1 MRQVKRVNYE
11 KAVSPVIA
19 TILMVAITVVLS
31 GVLYVWAANLAES
44 NTDGTFEM
52 YTFSATSA
60 PGELTSDS
68 NDNLIIV
75 TMDQGQEINWAKL
88 SVKLSIAGAA
98 SVSCA
103 GPGETTGPCI
113 VLESE
118 PNGGVWYSKN
128 VPTGYGVSHITYLN
142 KTFENILKKKFE
154 PPVDAYEA
162 YLTSLFVHSLYKS
175 SETSKWI
182 KVNSNSLS
190 KKLGN
195 KN

>member
-1 MRQVKRVNYE
+1 MQKIKRVNYE

-60 PGELTSDS
+60 PGELTSGS
-68 NDNLIIV
+68 NDNLVIV
-75 TMDQGQEINWAKL
+75 TMDQGQDINWAKL
-88 SVKLSIAGAA
+88 SVKVSVAGAA

-103 GPGETTGPCI
+103 GPGETTGACI

-118 PNGGVWYSKN
+118 PDGGVWEIGEAVTIKEN
-128 VPTGYGVSHITYLN
+128 GVDLCDGDSCEISVKIINERDGFTLDDSA
-142 KTFENILKKKFE
+142 TIAESSPL
-154 PPVDAYEA
+154 PPNPV
-162 YLTSLFVHSLYKS
+162 LL
-175 SETSKWI
+175 
-182 KVNSNSLS
+182 
-190 KKLGN
+190 
-195 KN
+195 